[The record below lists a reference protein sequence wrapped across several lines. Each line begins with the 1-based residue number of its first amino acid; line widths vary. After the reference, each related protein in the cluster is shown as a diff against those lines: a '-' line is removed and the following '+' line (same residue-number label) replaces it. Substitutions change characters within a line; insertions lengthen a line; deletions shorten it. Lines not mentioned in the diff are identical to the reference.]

1 MTQVLTQPR
10 RPQTTTPTPADRR
23 PTAEQ
28 LLRDAAFVLHLTRR
42 VRAEVLRD
50 QRETRLLAATA
61 A

>member
-1 MTQVLTQPR
+1 MTQVRTEPR
-10 RPQTTTPTPADRR
+10 RPHTPQLPTDRR
-23 PTAEQ
+23 PAAEQ

-50 QRETRLLAATA
+50 RRETRVLAATA